1 MRYRMSLIAAAFLVL
16 FMAGA
21 VPGAEQPVK
30 KVVATIGAD
39 GVQRVEMLAGG
50 YFFDPGHITVKKDAP
65 VELVVKREPGMTPH
79 DIVLKAPE
87 AGIDF
92 SVDLGTE
99 PKVIKFTPT
108 KAGTYEFTCEKRFL
122 FFKSH
127 KDRGMHGVLV
137 VVE

>member
-1 MRYRMSLIAAAFLVL
+1 MKYRMSLIAAPLLVL
-16 FMAGA
+16 FLAGA
-21 VPGAEQPVK
+21 APGDEQPVK
-30 KVVATIGAD
+30 KVVAAVGAD
-39 GVQRVEMLAGG
+39 GVQRVEMQAGG
-50 YFFDPGHITVKKDAP
+50 YYFDPNHITVKKDVP
-65 VELVVKREPGMTPH
+65 VELVVKRESGMTPH

-92 SVDLGTE
+92 SVDLSTE

-108 KAGTYEFTCEKRFL
+108 KAGTYEFICEKRFL

>member
-1 MRYRMSLIAAAFLVL
+1 MKYIVSTISAVFLTMFL
-16 FMAGA
+16 AGA
-21 VPGAEQPVK
+21 APGAEQPVK
-30 KVVATIGAD
+30 RVVAVIDAD
-39 GVQRVEMLAGG
+39 GVQRVEMQAGG
-50 YFFDPGHITVKKDAP
+50 YFFDPGHITVKKDVP
-65 VELVVKREPGMTPH
+65 VELVVKREAGMTPH
-79 DIVLKAPE
+79 DIELKAPE

-92 SVDLGTE
+92 SVDITTE